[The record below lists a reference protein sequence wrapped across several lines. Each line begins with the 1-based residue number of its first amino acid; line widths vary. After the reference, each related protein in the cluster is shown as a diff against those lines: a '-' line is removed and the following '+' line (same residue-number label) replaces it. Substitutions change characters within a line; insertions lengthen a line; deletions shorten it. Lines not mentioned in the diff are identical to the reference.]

1 MAKENTD
8 RSNEI
13 TDPGNPPQVLLKP
26 GARRAALWSY
36 LGPVIA
42 LFVIVAVALVYWGS
56 RGPAAP
62 DERTDDAAIGTV
74 GRNSPGGG
82 DPQPAFKSTA
92 DELKHR
98 GWPASDENT
107 LRSIDRARA
116 ADQSSQ
122 RVMLDH
128 VTVDKTE
135 GPVTW
140 VKNASDRIAVVGD
153 GTPEVKPGDVV
164 SVTGMTERDANGNV
178 RIRGDISK
186 D

>member
-8 RSNEI
+8 RSNQI
-13 TDPGNPPQVLLKP
+13 TDPDNPPQVLLRP
-26 GARRAALWSY
+26 EARRAAVWSY

-42 LFVIVAVALVYWGS
+42 LFAIVAVALVYWGN
-56 RGPAAP
+56 RGTAAP

-92 DELKHR
+92 DELKYR
-98 GWPASDENT
+98 GWPAADENT
-107 LRSIDRARA
+107 IRSIERARA
-116 ADQSSQ
+116 ADQSSH
-122 RVMLDH
+122 RVMLDQ

-135 GPVTW
+135 GQVTW
-140 VKNASDRIAVVGD
+140 VKNSSDRIAVVGD
-153 GTPEVKPGDVV
+153 RAPQAKAGDVV
-164 SVTGMTERDANGNV
+164 SVSGMTERDANGTV
-178 RIRGDISK
+178 RIRGGISK